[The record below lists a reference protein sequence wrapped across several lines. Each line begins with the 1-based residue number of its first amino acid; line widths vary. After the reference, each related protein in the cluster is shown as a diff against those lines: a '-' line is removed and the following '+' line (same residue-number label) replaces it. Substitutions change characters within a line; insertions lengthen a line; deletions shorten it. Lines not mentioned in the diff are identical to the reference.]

1 MPTQVQF
8 RRGTTSQN
16 NSFTGAAGELSVD
29 TQLNVLRLHD
39 GSTAGGH
46 ALITGSS
53 TVTLTNKTINLTSNT
68 LSGTIAQFNTAL
80 SDGDF
85 ATLAGTETLTNKTL
99 TSPVISSISNSGTL
113 TLPTSTDTLVGRATT
128 DTLTNKTLTTPTIAQ
143 VNASADFTVDA
154 AGDIVLD
161 ADGAD
166 VLLKD
171 GGTTFGSLSQSGGE
185 LVIKSGATPT
195 TAITMSGADVTISGN
210 LTVNGATTSVTSN
223 TVTLGD
229 NTILLNADEA
239 GTPSQ
244 DAGIE
249 VERGTS
255 TNASLIWNETS
266 DNWQAG
272 LTGAE
277 VPLVT
282 TSGTQTLSNKTI
294 ALGSNTVSGTVAE
307 FNSAL
312 TDDNFAT
319 LTGAETLTNKTLTTP
334 VISSI
339 TNTGTL
345 TLPTSTDTLVGRA
358 TTDTLTNKTIS
369 VDNNTV
375 SGIAASSFV
384 LSDASGNIDG
394 AASQKVIPT
403 GTVVGTSDTQTL
415 SSKTIALGSNTV
427 SGSISEFNT
436 ALTDADFATLAGTE
450 TLTNKTITSPSVSGL
465 YLSDASVVFEGTTA
479 NDFETTL
486 TVTDPTADRTL
497 TLPNAT
503 DTLVGKAT
511 TDTLTN
517 KSISLTT
524 NTVTGTL
531 AEFNTAVTDANLA
544 SIAGSETLTNKT
556 ISVDDNTV
564 SGIAASSFVLSNA
577 SGYIDGSASQKAI
590 PTGTVVGTSDSQ
602 TLTNKTIALGSNT
615 VSGTLAEF
623 NTAVTDADFAS
634 LAGSETLTNK
644 TLTSPVVTGLTLNDA
659 SVVFEGATAND
670 FETTLTVTD
679 PTADRTLTL
688 PDATDTLVGR
698 ATTDTLTNKSIS
710 LTTNT
715 LTGTVAEFNTA
726 LSDDNF
732 VTLTG
737 SETLTNKTL
746 TTPVISSIS
755 NTGTLTLPTTTD
767 TLVGKATTDTFTNK
781 SISLTTNTL
790 TGTVAE
796 FNTALSDDNFVTLT
810 GTETLTNKTLTSPI
824 MTTPTLGVA
833 SATSINKVAITAP
846 ATGST
851 LTIAEG
857 KTLTANNTLTLTG
870 TDSSSVAFGTGGT
883 VAYTANKLS
892 VFAATT
898 SAELAGVISDET
910 GSGSLVFSASPTF
923 TGTVNAADLTLS
935 GNLIVNGTTTTVNSN
950 TVSIGDNIIVLN
962 SDEAGTPSQ
971 NAGIE
976 VERGT
981 STNASVTWDET
992 NDLWMAGITGSE
1004 IPLVTTTGTQTL
1016 TNKTI
1021 SGSNNTLSNIAN
1033 AALTNSTIS
1042 GKALGT
1048 NLDTLTMAV
1057 SGTGLSGSQTYNGSA
1072 AATFTVTSNA
1082 TNANTASTIVAR
1094 DASGN
1099 FTAGTITAAL
1109 SGNASTAS
1117 AWATGRTLSLT
1128 GDVTGTS
1135 ASFDGSGNISVATT
1149 IAANS
1154 VALGTDTT
1162 GDYVAAVAVSGTGL
1176 SVSGSGETATYTVTS
1191 NATNANT
1198 GSTIVARDA
1207 SGNFSA
1213 GTVTAA
1219 LSGNA
1224 TTATT
1229 LQTARNIQGVSF
1241 NGSADI
1247 TVVTAGTGVS
1257 VSGTAVSI
1265 GQAVGTGS
1273 NVTFANMTST
1283 GVLTVSN
1290 GSTTSNGIKFGADPG
1305 GGSGDLAQINYYA
1318 SAGES
1323 TVLHLQV
1330 DNDADD
1336 TIKLDATGGTD
1347 NVGAFRATGEITAFY
1362 SDERLKN
1369 FSGTIDNA
1377 LAKVMS
1383 LNGYYYT
1390 ENETAKSF
1398 GFKNDQQQVGVSAQQ
1413 VQSILPE
1420 AVRVAPFVRDLN
1432 LDTEYLTVQYEKLV
1446 PLLIEAIKEQQKK
1459 IEELEAKINKQ

>member
-8 RRGTTSQN
+8 RRGTTTQN
-16 NSFTGAAGELSVD
+16 NNFTGAAGELSVD
-29 TQLNVLRLHD
+29 TTLNVIRVHD
-39 GSTAGGH
+39 GTTAGGH
-46 ALITGSS
+46 TMLSGSITA
-53 TVTLTNKTINLTSNT
+53 TLTNKTINLGSNT
-68 LSGTIAQFNTAL
+68 LQGTIAQFNTAL

-85 ATLAGTETLTNKTL
+85 ATLAGTETL
-99 TSPVISSISNSGTL
+99 S
-113 TLPTSTDTLVGRATT
+113 
-128 DTLTNKTLTTPTIAQ
+128 NKTLTTPTIAQ
-143 VNASADFTVDA
+143 VNAPADFTVDA
-154 AGDIVLD
+154 TGDIILD

-210 LTVNGATTSVTSN
+210 LTVNGTTTSVTSN

-255 TNASLIWNETS
+255 TNASLIWVEST
-266 DNWQAG
+266 DVWAAG
-272 LTGAE
+272 LAGAE

-282 TSGTQTLSNKTI
+282 TTGTQTL
-294 ALGSNTVSGTVAE
+294 E
-307 FNSAL
+307 
-312 TDDNFAT
+312 
-319 LTGAETLTNKTLTTP
+319 
-334 VISSI
+334 
-339 TNTGTL
+339 
-345 TLPTSTDTLVGRA
+345 
-358 TTDTLTNKTIS
+358 
-369 VDNNTV
+369 
-375 SGIAASSFV
+375 
-384 LSDASGNIDG
+384 
-394 AASQKVIPT
+394 
-403 GTVVGTSDTQTL
+403 
-415 SSKTIALGSNTV
+415 
-427 SGSISEFNT
+427 
-436 ALTDADFATLAGTE
+436 
-450 TLTNKTITSPSVSGL
+450 NKTITSPSVSGL
-465 YLSDASVVFEGTTA
+465 YLSDASIVFEGATA
-479 NDFETTL
+479 NEYETTL
-486 TVTDPTADRTL
+486 TVTDPTADRIITLPNATDTLVGKATTDTLTNKTINVDVSTGNVLQIQGNGISSYVGSGANVVLSSSPTITNLYIPGTGMYFSGSTSGTTNVQATAIAGSTTL
-497 TLPNAT
+497 TLPAAT

-524 NTVTGTL
+524 NTITGTL

-544 SIAGSETLTNKT
+544 SIAGVETLTNKT

-577 SGYIDGSASQKAI
+577 SGNIDGSASQKAI
-590 PTGTVVGTSDSQ
+590 PSGTVVGTSDTQ
-602 TLTNKTIALGSNT
+602 TLSSKTIALGSNT

-623 NTAVTDADFAS
+623 NTALTDADFVS
-634 LAGSETLTNK
+634 LAGVETLTNK

-659 SVVFEGATAND
+659 SIVFEGATAND

-679 PTADRTLTL
+679 PTADRTITL
-688 PDATDTLVGR
+688 PDATTTLVGTDTTQTLTNKTLTSPVIGTISNTGTLTLPTSTDTLVGR
-698 ATTDTLTNKSIS
+698 ATTDTLTNKTIDAASNTLSNIANASLTNSSITINGTSTALGGTRTLVTDDIAEDGTPVNLWYTDARARASIS
-710 LTTNT
+710 VTDSGGDGSLSYNSGTGVLTYTGPSAT
-715 LTGTVAEFNTA
+715 EVRAHLSAGTGLTYSSGQFAIDSTVA
-726 LSDDNF
+726 
-732 VTLTG
+732 TLTG
-737 SETLTNKTL
+737 SQTLTNKTL
-746 TTPVISSIS
+746 TTPVIAEIDSAADI
-755 NTGTLTLPTTTD
+755 TLDAAGDIILDADGADVLLKDGGT
-767 TLVGKATTDTFTNK
+767 TF
-781 SISLTTNTL
+781 
-790 TGTVAE
+790 G
-796 FNTALSDDNFVTLT
+796 ALSQSGGELVIKS
-810 GTETLTNKTLTSPI
+810 GA
-824 MTTPTLGVA
+824 TPTA
-833 SATSINKVAITAP
+833 AITMAG
-846 ATGST
+846 ADV
-851 LTIAEG
+851 TIA
-857 KTLTANNTLTLTG
+857 
-870 TDSSSVAFGTGGT
+870 
-883 VAYTANKLS
+883 
-892 VFAATT
+892 
-898 SAELAGVISDET
+898 
-910 GSGSLVFSASPTF
+910 
-923 TGTVNAADLTLS
+923 
-935 GNLIVNGTTTTVNSN
+935 GNLTVSGTTTTVNSN
-950 TVSIGDNIIVLN
+950 TVTIGDNILVLN

-981 STNASVTWDET
+981 STNATLLWNESTDS
-992 NDLWMAGITGSE
+992 WMAGVAGSE
-1004 IPLVTTTGTQTL
+1004 VDLVTTSGTQTL

-1021 SGSNNTLSNIAN
+1021 NGSQLVSGSVAN
-1033 AALTNSTIS
+1033 AALTNNTIS

-1082 TNANTASTIVAR
+1082 TNANTGSTIVAR

-1099 FTAGTITAAL
+1099 FSAGTITAAL
-1109 SGNASTAS
+1109 SGNATTATS
-1117 AWATGRTLSLT
+1117 WATGRTLSLT

-1135 ASFDGSGNISVATT
+1135 ASFDGSGNISISTT
-1149 IAANS
+1149 IAADS

-1162 GDYVAAVAVSGTGL
+1162 GNYVASITNGSYITGGNGGSEGAGLTLAVDATTTN
-1176 SVSGSGETATYTVTS
+1176 TASKV
-1191 NATNANT
+1191 
-1198 GSTIVARDA
+1198 VARDA

-1213 GTVTAA
+1213 GTITAA

-1229 LQTARNIQGVSF
+1229 LATARNIQGVSF

-1247 TVVTAGTGVS
+1247 TVVTAGTGVT
-1257 VSGTAVSI
+1257 VSGTQVSI
-1265 GQAVGTGS
+1265 GQAVATSS

-1336 TIKLDATGGTD
+1336 YIKLDATGGTD
-1347 NVGAFRATGEITAFY
+1347 NVGAFRATGEITAYY

-1369 FSGTIDNA
+1369 FSGTINNA
-1377 LAKVMS
+1377 LSKVMS

-1390 ENETAKSF
+1390 ENEVAKSF
-1398 GFKNDQQQVGVSAQQ
+1398 GFNNDKQQVGVSAQQ
-1413 VQSILPE
+1413 VQNVLPE
-1420 AVRVAPFVRDLN
+1420 AVRVAPFVRDLEVT
-1432 LDTEYLTVQYEKLV
+1432 TEYLTVQYEKLV

-1459 IEELEAKINKQ
+1459 IEELEAKINK

>member
-8 RRGTTSQN
+8 RRGTTTQN
-16 NSFTGAAGELSVD
+16 NNFTGAAGELSVD
-29 TQLNVLRLHD
+29 TTLNVIRVHD
-39 GSTAGGH
+39 GTTAGGH
-46 ALITGSS
+46 TLLSGSL
-53 TVTLTNKTINLTSNT
+53 TATLTNKTINLSSNT
-68 LSGTIAQFNTAL
+68 LAGTIVQFNTAL

-85 ATLAGTETLTNKTL
+85 ATLAGSE
-99 TSPVISSISNSGTL
+99 
-113 TLPTSTDTLVGRATT
+113 
-128 DTLTNKTLTTPTIAQ
+128 TLTNKTLTTPTIAQ

-239 GTPSQ
+239 GTPSE

-255 TNASLIWNETS
+255 TNASLIWNETA

-282 TSGTQTLSNKTI
+282 TSGTQTLTNKTINASQLVDSSVTNAKLANSTISGVALGSNLNNLTISTGLSGTSYNGSSAVTIAIDSTVATLTGTQTLTNKTI

-345 TLPTSTDTLVGRA
+345 TLPTSSDTLVGRA

-394 AASQKVIPT
+394 AASQKAIPT
-403 GTVVGTSDTQTL
+403 GTVVGTTDTQTL

-427 SGSISEFNT
+427 SGSISDFNT
-436 ALTDADFATLAGTE
+436 ALTDADFATLAGIE
-450 TLTNKTITSPSVSGL
+450 TLTNKTITSPTVSGL
-465 YLSDASVVFEGTTA
+465 YISDASIVFEGTTA
-479 NDFETTL
+479 DEYETTL

-511 TDTLTN
+511 TDTFTN

-531 AEFNTAVTDANLA
+531 AEFNTAVTDANL
-544 SIAGSETLTNKT
+544 
-556 ISVDDNTV
+556 V
-564 SGIAASSFVLSNA
+564 S
-577 SGYIDGSASQKAI
+577 IDGVEI
-590 PTGTVVGTSDSQ
+590 
-602 TLTNKTIALGSNT
+602 
-615 VSGTLAEF
+615 
-623 NTAVTDADFAS
+623 
-634 LAGSETLTNK
+634 LTNK

-698 ATTDTLTNKSIS
+698 ATTDTFTNKSIS

-715 LTGTVAEFNTA
+715 LSGTVAEFNTA

-737 SETLTNKTL
+737 TETLTNKTL

-755 NTGTLTLPTTTD
+755 NTGTLTLPTSSD

-810 GTETLTNKTLTSPI
+810 GTETLTNKTLTSPT

-892 VFAATT
+892 AFAATT

-935 GNLIVNGTTTTVNSN
+935 GNLTVNGTTTTVNSN
-950 TVSIGDNIIVLN
+950 TVTIGDNIIVLN

-1004 IPLVTTTGTQTL
+1004 IPLVTTTDTQTL

-1033 AALTNSTIS
+1033 ASLTNSTIS

-1082 TNANTASTIVAR
+1082 TNANT
-1094 DASGN
+1094 
-1099 FTAGTITAAL
+1099 
-1109 SGNASTAS
+1109 
-1117 AWATGRTLSLT
+1117 
-1128 GDVTGTS
+1128 
-1135 ASFDGSGNISVATT
+1135 
-1149 IAANS
+1149 
-1154 VALGTDTT
+1154 
-1162 GDYVAAVAVSGTGL
+1162 
-1176 SVSGSGETATYTVTS
+1176 
-1191 NATNANT
+1191 

-1213 GTVTAA
+1213 GTITAT

-1224 TTATT
+1224 STVTNGVYTTDTGTVTSTMIADGTIVNADINASAAIAVSKLAANTISGIT
-1229 LQTARNIQGVSF
+1229 LGSNLNTLTIGTGLSGTSY
-1241 NGSADI
+1241 NGSSA
-1247 TVVTAGTGVS
+1247 VTIANTGVTSNVAGTGVS
-1257 VSGTAVSI
+1257 VSGATGAVTISI
-1265 GQAVGTGS
+1265 GQAVATSS
-1273 NVTFANMTST
+1273 NVRFNSIGVNTDASGTS
-1283 GVLTVSN
+1283 
-1290 GSTTSNGIKFGADPG
+1290 
-1305 GGSGDLAQINYYA
+1305 
-1318 SAGES
+1318 GE
-1323 TVLHLQV
+1323 
-1330 DNDADD
+1330 
-1336 TIKLDATGGTD
+1336 I
-1347 NVGAFRATGEITAFY
+1347 RATNEITAYY
-1362 SDERLKN
+1362 SDARLKN
-1369 FSGTIDNA
+1369 FHGTIDNA
-1377 LAKVMS
+1377 LHKVLS
-1383 LNGYYYT
+1383 LSGYYFT
-1390 ENETAKSF
+1390 ENEVAKSL
-1398 GFKNDQQQVGVSAQQ
+1398 GYTNDKQQVGVSAQE
-1413 VQSILPE
+1413 VEAVLPE
-1420 AVRVAPFVRDLN
+1420 AVAAAPID
-1432 LDTEYLTVQYEKLV
+1432 EQYLTVKYEKLV